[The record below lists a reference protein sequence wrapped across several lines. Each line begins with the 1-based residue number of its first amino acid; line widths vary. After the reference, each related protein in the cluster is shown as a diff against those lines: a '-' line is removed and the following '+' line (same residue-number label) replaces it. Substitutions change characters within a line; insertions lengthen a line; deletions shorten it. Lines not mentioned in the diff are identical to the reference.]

1 MSCNYFYSLI
11 VFYFFNISEFCDLK
25 TIDNLK
31 PGFNTRISRNR
42 ASRLLFDVFHTL
54 HLEYEDCRVVHPS
67 NLKKGVFELKSFQ
80 NFQSYYGRKIKKSV
94 IIWEPEYNIVILRFG
109 FPLRLVP
116 GFSEIIFL
124 LFYCSLPENTGNL
137 DPTQNLEALI
147 FENLGSEAR
156 P

>member
-1 MSCNYFYSLI
+1 LDFESKNRNWGTNSKNYHLQTHLGFWALLRQNCFVDMSCNYFYSLI

-80 NFQSYYGRKIKKSV
+80 NFQSYYDRKIKKIS
-94 IIWEPEYNIVILRFG
+94 Y
-109 FPLRLVP
+109 
-116 GFSEIIFL
+116 
-124 LFYCSLPENTGNL
+124 
-137 DPTQNLEALI
+137 
-147 FENLGSEAR
+147 NLGTGI
-156 P
+156 